1 VRRLSPTAANSTLV
15 VLSSLSPWI
24 VVALYFVRVVHM
36 SPLQLVLTG
45 TVMEASLFVF
55 EVPTGAFA
63 DTYGRRLSLVVAF
76 AIQGSAILLLAAVP
90 RFWAIALAWAI
101 WGFGHT
107 FQSGTWEAWLADEV
121 GVERLGGVLMRA
133 ARLGYAAGIV
143 GLAIGV
149 AVATWSLRAAV
160 FFGGATTLA
169 MALVA
174 ALLLPET
181 GWTKRP
187 ADERES
193 PPREL
198 VTAAAAAARFV
209 RAQPVLMLLV
219 GATLVAGASSEAFDR
234 LWEAH
239 FVRDVGLPSF
249 ASLDPVVWFG
259 LFGVL
264 ISIVGFVASTA
275 ILPRIERADGGSLAR
290 WLLRLT
296 TVLVAASVGFALAH
310 GLAAALA
317 ALLVAQAM
325 RSLVSPISSTWLNKQ
340 ITDSRV
346 RATVISIVG
355 QSDAVG
361 EAAGGPV
368 LGGIGNAF
376 GIRAALLA
384 GAAVLTPAIALYA
397 RAVAHHGHEPE
408 LAALPEA
415 A

>member
-1 VRRLSPTAANSTLV
+1 
-15 VLSSLSPWI
+15 
-24 VVALYFVRVVHM
+24 
-36 SPLQLVLTG
+36 
-45 TVMEASLFVF
+45 
-55 EVPTGAFA
+55 
-63 DTYGRRLSLVVAF
+63 
-76 AIQGSAILLLAAVP
+76 
-90 RFWAIALAWAI
+90 
-101 WGFGHT
+101 
-107 FQSGTWEAWLADEV
+107 
-121 GVERLGGVLMRA
+121 
-133 ARLGYAAGIV
+133 
-143 GLAIGV
+143 
-149 AVATWSLRAAV
+149 
-160 FFGGATTLA
+160 
-169 MALVA
+169 
-174 ALLLPET
+174 
-181 GWTKRP
+181 
-187 ADERES
+187 
-193 PPREL
+193 
-198 VTAAAAAARFV
+198 
-209 RAQPVLMLLV
+209 MLLV